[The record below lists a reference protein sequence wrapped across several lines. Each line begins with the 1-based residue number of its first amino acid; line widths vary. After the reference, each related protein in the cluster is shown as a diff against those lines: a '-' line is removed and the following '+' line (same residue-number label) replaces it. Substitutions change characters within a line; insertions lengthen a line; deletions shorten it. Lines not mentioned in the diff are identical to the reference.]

1 MDGDRNHS
9 VVGVR
14 RRAGCIRLYRSIRG
28 GSAEHQTGVRVSF
41 PVVRPKLD
49 CRDANDNE
57 RIRQLDYSG
66 AGSVE
71 ISDFDLTREQ
81 SLVLLDQVSGRID
94 PGDLNVATFR
104 GPLSGTEPNQA
115 ACLQR
120 QK

>member
-1 MDGDRNHS
+1 M
-9 VVGVR
+9 
-14 RRAGCIRLYRSIRG
+14 
-28 GSAEHQTGVRVSF
+28 SF